1 VKQRGKKVKLAGT
14 MKGINLVII
23 AIISILTTSCGTL
36 VSTSHAKSSFV
47 PLERSYYT
55 QSTIINKKLFAENKS
70 QELASVKVENTKT
83 AIEELN
89 EIHNMAM
96 NSFVTQI
103 LSEAESYL
111 GVPYRF
117 GGTTRNGIDCSA
129 FVQSVFQM
137 FNHELPRVS
146 AAQAKEGEVV
156 HKDNLRAGDLVF
168 FATNGGSRVSHV
180 GIVHNVSDQGE
191 VEFIHASTSQG
202 VIVTPLN
209 SEYWSKRFLYAKRI
223 ID

>member
-1 VKQRGKKVKLAGT
+1 
-14 MKGINLVII
+14 MKGINLAII
-23 AIISILTTSCGTL
+23 AVIAIFTTSCSTL
-36 VSTSHAKSSFV
+36 VSTNQAKSSFV

-70 QELASVKVENTKT
+70 NEVATVKVKPAKT

-89 EIHNMAM
+89 DIHMMAM

-117 GGTTRNGIDCSA
+117 GGTTRKGIDCSA

-146 AAQAKEGEVV
+146 AAQAKEGEIV
-156 HKDNLRAGDLVF
+156 HKENMRAGDLVF

-180 GIVHNVSDQGE
+180 GIVHNVSDDGE
-191 VEFIHASTSQG
+191 IEFIHA
-202 VIVTPLN
+202 
-209 SEYWSKRFLYAKRI
+209 
-223 ID
+223 

>member
-1 VKQRGKKVKLAGT
+1 MRGLT
-14 MKGINLVII
+14 
-23 AIISILTTSCGTL
+23 ILTILLFSIFLTSCGSMI
-36 VSTSHAKSSFV
+36 STTQAKSSYV

-55 QSTIINKKLFAENKS
+55 QSSIINKKLFADNKS
-70 QELASVKVENTKT
+70 EEVKTVKVQPEKS

-89 EIHNMAM
+89 EIHTMAM

-103 LSEAESYL
+103 LSEAETYL
-111 GVPYRF
+111 GTPYRY
-117 GGTTRNGIDCSA
+117 GGTSRNGIDCSA

-146 AAQAKEGEVV
+146 AAQAKEGHVV
-156 HKDNLRAGDLVF
+156 SKEEIRAGELLF

-180 GIVHNVSDQGE
+180 GIVHNVSDEGE
-191 VEFIHASTSQG
+191 IEFIHASTSQG
-202 VIVTPLN
+202 VTVSPL
-209 SEYWSKRFLYAKRI
+209 SMAYWSKRYLYAKRI

>member
-1 VKQRGKKVKLAGT
+1 
-14 MKGINLVII
+14 MKGINLAII
-23 AIISILTTSCGTL
+23 AVIAIFTTSCSTL
-36 VSTSHAKSSFV
+36 VSTNQAKSSFV

-70 QELASVKVENTKT
+70 NEVATVKVKPAKT

-89 EIHNMAM
+89 DIHMMAM

-117 GGTTRNGIDCSA
+117 GGTTRKGIDCSA

-146 AAQAKEGEVV
+146 AAQAKEGEIV
-156 HKDNLRAGDLVF
+156 HKENMRAGDLVF

-180 GIVHNVSDQGE
+180 GIVHNVSDDGE
-191 VEFIHASTSQG
+191 IEFIHASTSQG
-202 VIVTPLN
+202 VIVTPL
-209 SEYWSKRFLYAKRI
+209 SSHYWSKRFLYAKRI

>member
-1 VKQRGKKVKLAGT
+1 

-23 AIISILTTSCGTL
+23 AVITVFTTSCSTL
-36 VSTSHAKSSFV
+36 VSTNQAKSSFV

-70 QELASVKVENTKT
+70 EEVATVKVKPAKT

-89 EIHNMAM
+89 DIHMMAM

-117 GGTTRNGIDCSA
+117 GGTSRSGIDCSA

-146 AAQAKEGEVV
+146 AAQAKEGEIV
-156 HKDNLRAGDLVF
+156 HRDNMRAGDLVF

-180 GIVHNVSDQGE
+180 GIVHNVSDEGE
-191 VEFIHASTSQG
+191 IEFIHASTSQG

>member
-1 VKQRGKKVKLAGT
+1 
-14 MKGINLVII
+14 MKGINLAII
-23 AIISILTTSCGTL
+23 AVIAICTTSCGTL
-36 VSTSHAKSSFV
+36 VSTNQAKSSFV

-70 QELASVKVENTKT
+70 NEVATVKVKPAKT

-89 EIHNMAM
+89 DIHMMAM

-117 GGTTRNGIDCSA
+117 GGTTRKGIDCSA

-146 AAQAKEGEVV
+146 AAQAKEGEIV
-156 HKDNLRAGDLVF
+156 HKENMRAGDLVF

-180 GIVHNVSDQGE
+180 GIVHNVSDDGE
-191 VEFIHASTSQG
+191 IEFIHASTSQG
-202 VIVTPLN
+202 VIVTPL
-209 SEYWSKRFLYAKRI
+209 SSDYWSKRFLYAKRI

>member
-1 VKQRGKKVKLAGT
+1 
-14 MKGINLVII
+14 MKGLKILII
-23 AIISILTTSCGTL
+23 LLASTFITSCGSMI
-36 VSTSHAKSSFV
+36 STTQAKSSYI

-55 QSTIINKKLFAENKS
+55 QSSIINKKLFAENKS
-70 QELASVKVENTKT
+70 EEVKTVKVQPEKS

-89 EIHNMAM
+89 EIHSMAM

-103 LSEAESYL
+103 LSEAETYL
-111 GVPYRF
+111 GTPYRY

-146 AAQAKEGEVV
+146 AAQAKEGHVV
-156 HKDNLRAGDLVF
+156 SKEELRAGDLLF

-180 GIVHNVSDQGE
+180 GIVHNVSDEGDI
-191 VEFIHASTSQG
+191 EFIHASTSQG
-202 VIVTPLN
+202 VTVSPL
-209 SEYWSKRFLYAKRI
+209 SMTYWNKRYLYAKRI

>member
-1 VKQRGKKVKLAGT
+1 MR
-14 MKGINLVII
+14 GINFLII
-23 AIISILTTSCGTL
+23 VTFSILATSCGSL
-36 VSTSHAKSSFV
+36 ISTTQSKSSYV
-47 PLERSYYT
+47 PLERSYYA
-55 QSTIINKKLFAENKS
+55 QSSIINKKLFAENKS
-70 QELASVKVENTKT
+70 EEVKTVKVQPEKS
-83 AIEELN
+83 ALEELN
-89 EIHNMAM
+89 NIHMMAL
-96 NSFVTQI
+96 NSFVTQV
-103 LSEAESYL
+103 LSEAETYL

-117 GGTTRNGIDCSA
+117 GGTTRGGIDCSA

-146 AAQAKEGEVV
+146 AAQAKEGHLVSTDE
-156 HKDNLRAGDLVF
+156 LRAGDLLF

-202 VIVTPLN
+202 VTVTPLSN
-209 SEYWSKRFLYAKRI
+209 AYWTKRYLYAKRI

>member
-1 VKQRGKKVKLAGT
+1 
-14 MKGINLVII
+14 MKGINLAII
-23 AIISILTTSCGTL
+23 AVIAIFTTSCSTL
-36 VSTSHAKSSFV
+36 VSTNQAKSSFV

-70 QELASVKVENTKT
+70 NEVATVKVKPAKT

-89 EIHNMAM
+89 DIHMMAM

-117 GGTTRNGIDCSA
+117 GGTTRKGIDCSA

-146 AAQAKEGEVV
+146 AAQAKEGEIV
-156 HKDNLRAGDLVF
+156 HKENMRAGDLVF

-180 GIVHNVSDQGE
+180 GIVHNVSDDGE
-191 VEFIHASTSQG
+191 IEFIHASTSQG
-202 VIVTPLN
+202 VIVTPL
-209 SEYWSKRFLYAKRI
+209 SSDYWSKRFLYAKRI

>member
-1 VKQRGKKVKLAGT
+1 MKV
-14 MKGINLVII
+14 INLAII
-23 AIISILTTSCGTL
+23 AVIAIFTTSCSTL
-36 VSTSHAKSSFV
+36 VSTNQAKSSFV

-70 QELASVKVENTKT
+70 NEVATVKVKPAKT

-89 EIHNMAM
+89 DIHMMAM

-117 GGTTRNGIDCSA
+117 GGTTRKGIDCSA

-146 AAQAKEGEVV
+146 AAQAKEGEIV
-156 HKDNLRAGDLVF
+156 HKENMRAGDLVF

-180 GIVHNVSDQGE
+180 GIVHNVSDDGE
-191 VEFIHASTSQG
+191 IEFIHASTSQG
-202 VIVTPLN
+202 VIVTPL
-209 SEYWSKRFLYAKRI
+209 SSDYWSKRFLYAKRI